1 MGPERLHLQRCIEQP
16 PARTHAKSPSARP
29 QNAPHQPRPV
39 VSQAPTEEQPDSI
52 SLEAEVPEVL
62 LDGMREFLAGHP
74 PWDQMQLIN
83 SALASFLYQN
93 GSDDRLVSQAYLD
106 GLFQRG

>member
-1 MGPERLHLQRCIEQP
+1 MGPERFHLQRCIDQP

-29 QNAPHQPRPV
+29 QNAPHLHRPV
-39 VSQAPTEEQPDSI
+39 ASQSAGEEHPDAI

-74 PWDQMQLIN
+74 HWDQMQLIS

-106 GLFQRG
+106 GLFLRG